1 MKEKFIE
8 KIMDITEKLSR
19 IRIGILIDIIKL
31 IILVPISLILSPFL
45 KRKNIWLIE
54 EDTKHAN
61 DNGYAL
67 LKYIRKIF

>member
-54 EDTKHAN
+54 EDKKQAN

>member
-54 EDTKHAN
+54 EDTKQAN

>member
-8 KIMDITEKLSR
+8 IIMDITEKLSR

-45 KRKNIWLIE
+45 KRKNI
-54 EDTKHAN
+54 
-61 DNGYAL
+61 
-67 LKYIRKIF
+67 

>member
-45 KRKNIWLIE
+45 KRKNIRLIE
-54 EDTKHAN
+54 EDTKQAN